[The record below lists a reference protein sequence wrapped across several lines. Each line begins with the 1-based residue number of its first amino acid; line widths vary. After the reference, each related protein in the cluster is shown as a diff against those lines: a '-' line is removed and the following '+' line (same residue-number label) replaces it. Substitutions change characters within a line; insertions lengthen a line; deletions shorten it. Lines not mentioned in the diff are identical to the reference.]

1 MCKDCGHGSIK
12 LFKKLHRLMLI
23 EPGND
28 HTVAECHHGLVDVMQ
43 DYQIDVLYHLFS
55 DSHSNPL
62 PN

>member
-1 MCKDCGHGSIK
+1 
-12 LFKKLHRLMLI
+12 MLI